1 MRKLRAASVAIFLGT
16 SLLGAGTMLQPALAQ
31 GISAAVGNP
40 LNQAMALTKAGK
52 YRDAMEQ
59 VNTASNAAKTATEH
73 QKVDQAKQYI
83 AIEAGKAGD
92 TSVGGALGA
101 KAKIAVDANAGR
113 YKDVIADGEALR
125 KSGAMDPTYSLIVAQ
140 AYYQLHDP
148 KGCMNYIRSNGL
160 GGEVALQTLQR
171 CAYDAGDEAT
181 QRQALEQLVGSTGK
195 PDYWKDLLHLSER
208 AKGISD
214 HLTLDIYRLKSM
226 TGTLAGADDVMTYAQ
241 FALQMKMA
249 AEAKAVVE
257 KGMANNSLP
266 AGDRTN
272 RLLKLATDRANE
284 NAANFGKDMAAAQKQ
299 PQGDALVAL
308 GEDQLG
314 QGKAK
319 DGLATI
325 QAGIAKGCKDTA
337 NCQLRL
343 GTAYLAA
350 GQKADATKA
359 FNAVKG
365 DDKIVMV
372 AHLYSLYA
380 RSGGAAAA
388 APAEA
393 PAHKRGKR

>member
-1 MRKLRAASVAIFLGT
+1 MRKIRAAAVAI
-16 SLLGAGTMLQPALAQ
+16 LLGSSILGASAALEPALAQ
-31 GISAAVGNP
+31 SISAAVGNP
-40 LNQAMALTKAGK
+40 LNQAMSLAKSGK
-52 YRDAMEQ
+52 YREAMEQ
-59 VNTASNAAKTATEH
+59 VNTASNAAKTATER

-92 TSVGGALGA
+92 TSIGGALGA

-140 AYYQLHDP
+140 AYYQLHNP
-148 KGCMNYIRSNGL
+148 KGCMDYIKSNGL

-171 CAYDAGDEAT
+171 CAYDANDDAT
-181 QRQALEQLVGSTGK
+181 QRQALEQLVASTGK

-214 HLTLDIYRLKSM
+214 HLTLDIYRIRSM

-241 FALQMKMA
+241 FALQLKMA
-249 AEAKAVVE
+249 MEAKTVVE
-257 KGMANNSLP
+257 KGIASNSLP
-266 AGDRTN
+266 ANDRTN
-272 RLLKLATDRANE
+272 RLLKLATDRTNE
-284 NAANFGKDMAAAQKQ
+284 NAASFGKNMADAQKQ
-299 PQGDALVAL
+299 HQGDALVAL
-308 GEDQLG
+308 GEDQIG

-319 DGLATI
+319 DAVATI
-325 QAGIAKGCKDTA
+325 QAGIAKGCKDAA

-343 GTAYLAA
+343 GTAYLAD
-350 GQKADATKA
+350 GQKADAIKA

-380 RSGGAAAA
+380 RSGGAPAA
-388 APAEA
+388 APAA
-393 PAHKRGKR
+393 PARKRGKR